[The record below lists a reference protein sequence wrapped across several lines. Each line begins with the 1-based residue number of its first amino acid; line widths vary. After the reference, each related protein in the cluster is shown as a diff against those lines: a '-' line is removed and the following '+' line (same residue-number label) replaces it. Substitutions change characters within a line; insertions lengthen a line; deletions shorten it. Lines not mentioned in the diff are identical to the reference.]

1 MVSVFACGGYTLLFK
16 VKMAYCYLN
25 IYVTTGNVLHYGHA
39 GRPNSRLL
47 LQNDM
52 ALLDMGAEYHCYA
65 SDITC
70 SFPVSGS
77 FTDDQL
83 AIYQSVLNA
92 QVRVISQ
99 LKPGVSWVEMHRD
112 AEREILKGLIACG
125 VLIADGDID
134 VTIESMIDADLG
146 AIFMPHGLGHL
157 IGIDTHDVGG
167 YLEGN
172 PPRSSRPGLKKL
184 RTARAMEKDMVV
196 TVEPGCYFIN
206 RLLDGALKNEK
217 QKHFFNEQRLRDFRG
232 FGGVRLEDD
241 VVITSD
247 GCENLSQCP
256 RAPQEVLD
264 VMSGGEWPPKIDIMP
279 ELKRRWST
287 CTEGAMK
294 IIDL

>member
-1 MVSVFACGGYTLLFK
+1 MFYDSETKLFSSIVPLHK
-16 VKMAYCYLN
+16 AK
-25 IYVTTGNVLHYGHA
+25 ILHYGHA

-77 FTDDQL
+77 FTPDQL

-92 QVRVISQ
+92 QVKVIEQ
-99 LKPGVSWVEMHRD
+99 LKPGVSWLDMHRC
-112 AEREILKGLIACG
+112 AEREVLKGLVGCG
-125 VLIADGDID
+125 VLVADGDVD
-134 VTIESMIDADLG
+134 KTVEEMLEADLG

-167 YLEGN
+167 YLEGC
-172 PPRSSRPGLKKL
+172 PPRSDRPGLKKC
-184 RTARAMEKDMVV
+184 RTARTMEKDMVI
-196 TVEPGCYFIN
+196 TVEPGCYFIS
-206 RLLDGALKNEK
+206 RLLDGALKNDK
-217 QKHFFNEQRLRDFRG
+217 QKQYFNEERLRDFRG
-232 FGGVRLEDD
+232 FGGVRLEDN

-247 GCENLSQCP
+247 GCDNLSQCP

-264 VMSGGEWPPKIDIMP
+264 VMAGGEWPPKKDVMP
-279 ELKRRWST
+279 ELKRNWAT
-287 CTEGAMK
+287 CKGGAMEALK
-294 IIDL
+294 VAQQA

>member
-1 MVSVFACGGYTLLFK
+1 MVYTSHYNLPTC
-16 VKMAYCYLN
+16 AN
-25 IYVTTGNVLHYGHA
+25 TTFCRLGHA

-77 FTDDQL
+77 FTPDQL
-83 AIYQSVLNA
+83 AIYTSVLNA
-92 QVRVISQ
+92 QVRVIEQ
-99 LKPGVSWVEMHRD
+99 LKPGVSWIDMHRD
-112 AEREILKGLIACG
+112 AEREVLKGLIGCG
-125 VLIADGDID
+125 VLLGGDD
-134 VTIESMIDADLG
+134 VDSTIECMLEADLG

-172 PPRSSRPGLKKL
+172 PPRSTRPGLKKL
-184 RTARAMEKDMVV
+184 RTARVMEEGMVI
-196 TVEPGCYFIN
+196 TAEPGCYFIN
-206 RLLDGALKNEK
+206 RLLDGALQNEK
-217 QKHFFNEQRLRDFRG
+217 QKYFFNEERLRDFRG
-232 FGGVRLEDD
+232 FGGVRLEDN
-241 VVITSD
+241 VVITAA

-264 VMSGGEWPPKIDIMP
+264 VMAGKEWPPNNDILP
-279 ELKRRWST
+279 GLKRVWAT
-287 CTEGAMK
+287 CKGGAMEAL
-294 IIDL
+294 DLMQKA